1 MCRVAPAA
9 AEGLCVL
16 EQYLNQTGLCKA
28 ATAGPQTK
36 QAVLY
41 LLEMELESVKDN
53 FYYQEEQKVNLLFGR
68 AGCCFGWLKAF
79 PEA

>member
-1 MCRVAPAA
+1 VCRVAPAA

-28 ATAGPQTK
+28 ATSAGPQTK

-41 LLEMELESVKDN
+41 LREMELKSMKDN
-53 FYYQEEQKVNLLFGR
+53 FSYIKNR
-68 AGCCFGWLKAF
+68 
-79 PEA
+79 

>member
-16 EQYLNQTGLCKA
+16 EQYLSQTGLCKV
-28 ATAGPQTK
+28 ATSAGPQTK
-36 QAVLY
+36 QTVLY

-53 FYYQEEQKVNLLFGR
+53 FYYQENR
-68 AGCCFGWLKAF
+68 
-79 PEA
+79 